1 MSNEIRTKLSNRW
14 VVCLFVFKRIFVRIM
29 KYWVSQLRAKV
40 DRVGMPPPW
49 MTYEEIELICDV
61 LKAVRPRKCL
71 EWGCGYS
78 TRYFSKFLGH
88 QCAWLSIEHNK
99 TWVDK
104 IMAGISETAN
114 VKIVFIPPNR
124 FPWTDGFWDGSYSDL
139 KDYVEYPRNQ
149 KFDFILVD
157 GRARVACLQQAYKL
171 CSDFG
176 IVMLHDAQREHY
188 HEALGVYE
196 HQVMLGGYRASHKKI
211 WIGSHRLPV
220 EKIFSLKRYA
230 GLWKG
235 YKTLGRLSIGGK
247 KLFF

>member
-1 MSNEIRTKLSNRW
+1 
-14 VVCLFVFKRIFVRIM
+14 VRMM
-29 KYWVSQLRAKV
+29 KYRISHLKAWG
-40 DRVGMPPPW
+40 DRVQIQTPW
-49 MTYEEIELICDV
+49 MAYEEVELIRDV

-78 TRYFSKFLGH
+78 TRYLSSVFGK
-88 QCAWLSIEHNK
+88 QCIWLSIEHNR

-104 IMAGISETAN
+104 IMTGIPETAN

-124 FPWTDGFWDGSYSDL
+124 FPWTDGFRDGSYSDL
-139 KDYVEYPRNQ
+139 KDYVDYPRDQ

-157 GRARVACLQQAYKL
+157 GRARVACLQQAYQL
-171 CSDFG
+171 CSDSG

-188 HEALGVYE
+188 HAALSVYE
-196 HQVMLGGYRASHKKI
+196 HQVMLGGYKASHKKI
-211 WIGSHRLPV
+211 WLGSHRVPV
-220 EKIFSLKRYA
+220 EEIFSLERYA

-235 YKTLGRLSIGGK
+235 YEILGRLSIGRK